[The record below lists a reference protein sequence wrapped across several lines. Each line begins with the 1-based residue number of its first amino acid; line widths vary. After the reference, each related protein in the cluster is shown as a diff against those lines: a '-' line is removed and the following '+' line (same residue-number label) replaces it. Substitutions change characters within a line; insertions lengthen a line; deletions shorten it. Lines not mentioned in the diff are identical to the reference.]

1 MAMRQ
6 EQFDGLVQRLENFA
20 RQQPGIYKLRVGL
33 LAVLGYAYIFLVL
46 AVLLAVVALVVL
58 IVIYSLDVLPLI

>member
-6 EQFDGLVQRLENFA
+6 EQFDALVQRLENFA

-46 AVLLAVVALVVL
+46 AVFEDPPRPSPKLPFLAF
-58 IVIYSLDVLPLI
+58 